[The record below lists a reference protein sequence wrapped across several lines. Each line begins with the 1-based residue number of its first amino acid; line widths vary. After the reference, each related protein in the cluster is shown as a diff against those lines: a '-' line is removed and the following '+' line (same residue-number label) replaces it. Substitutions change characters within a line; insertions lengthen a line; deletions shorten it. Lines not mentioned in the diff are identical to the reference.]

1 MPIPLF
7 PRPGS
12 GFRTCRACPAS
23 WALALTLT
31 LMLGPGSA
39 LATVHIEAPAEV
51 VAVLAP
57 HLEEAGSDADP
68 ERSQRRLRALAMQI
82 LTTEGY
88 FSPEFEI
95 TAEAGA
101 LTLKVE
107 PGPRTMVREVTID
120 IDGTLD
126 ERERSALI
134 AGWRLPVGR
143 AFRQEDWTLAKQ
155 ELLERLL
162 AADRPGARLV
172 DSVAEI
178 DVDGRQVRLKLSYD
192 AGARYRFGALAI
204 DGLQRYPPT
213 LIDQYNDSVHPGE
226 PYTEEKLARLQRNLQ
241 ATPYFSSVR
250 VDIDRDIPPGAD
262 GIVIAPVRLRVREAA
277 PHRLG
282 LGIGVSSNTGAR
294 AELNYRSADI
304 LHKAWELSGGVR
316 LEQKKQSAYADIFLP
331 PNRLRY
337 RDSFGALAENEDING
352 LRTERWLLG
361 GQRRHQRGEVEM
373 RLSVDWQTETQK
385 PEGAAADTINALTA
399 NGLWIWR
406 HVDSSLDP
414 RRGLV
419 VQGQLGGGA
428 RALLSDQ
435 NFLRLHGRIQA
446 YLPLGHRD
454 TLMLRGEWG
463 HTLAPSRRGIPQDFL
478 FRAGGTGSV
487 RGYDYR
493 SLGVRQGEAIVGGR
507 MLATASAE
515 AVHWLDSYWGVAGFV
530 DAGDAGDRL
539 DQVRPAVGYGAGV
552 RWRSPAGPVAVD
564 LAYGERDR
572 RLRLHFFLAIPF

>member
-1 MPIPLF
+1 MVIPSL
-7 PRPGS
+7 PRFGPGPGGDRS
-12 GFRTCRACPAS
+12 YSANR
-23 WALALTLT
+23 ALALAL
-31 LMLGPGSA
+31 A
-39 LATVHIEAPAEV
+39 LATGPVPAAVNIEAPAEV
-51 VAVLAP
+51 AAVLAP
-57 HLEEAGSDADP
+57 HFDDTAPGADL
-68 ERSQRRLRALAMQI
+68 ERSRRHWRALTAQI
-82 LTTEGY
+82 LATEGY
-88 FSPEFEI
+88 FSPEIEI
-95 TAEAGA
+95 AADADG
-101 LTLKVE
+101 LLLKVE
-107 PGPRTMVREVTID
+107 PGPRTMVREVMIG
-120 IDGTLD
+120 IEGELD

-143 AFRQEDWTLAKQ
+143 AFRQEEWTLAKQ
-155 ELLERLL
+155 DLLERLL

-178 DVDGRQVRLKLSYD
+178 DADSRQARLKLSYD
-192 AGARYRFGALAI
+192 AGARYRFGALVI
-204 DGLQRYPPT
+204 EGLQRYPAA
-213 LIDQYNDSVHPGE
+213 LIEQYNESVHPGE
-226 PYTEEKLARLQRNLQ
+226 PYAEEKLARLQRNLQ

-250 VDIDRDIPPGAD
+250 IDIDRDTPPDAD
-262 GIVIAPVRLRVREAA
+262 GIVAAPVRLRLREAA

-282 LGIGVSSNTGAR
+282 FGVGISSNTGAR
-294 AELNYRSADI
+294 AELTYRSADI
-304 LHKAWELSGGVR
+304 LHRAWELSSGVR

-337 RDSFGALAENEDING
+337 RDSFGTLAENEDLNG

-361 GQRRHQRGEVEM
+361 AQRRHQRGDVEM
-373 RLSVDWQTETQK
+373 RLSVDWQTEIQK

-406 HVDSSLDP
+406 HVDSNLDP

-419 VQGQLGGGA
+419 VQGQIGGGA
-428 RALLSDQ
+428 KALWSDQ
-435 NFLRLHGRIQA
+435 NFLRLHGRIQG
-446 YLPLGHRD
+446 YWPLGYRD

-463 HTLAPSRRGIPQDFL
+463 HTLAPSRWGIPQDFL

-507 MLATASAE
+507 MLVTASAE
-515 AVHWLDSYWGVAGFV
+515 AVHWLNERWGIAGFV

-539 DQVRPAVGYGAGV
+539 GEVRPAVGYGGGI